1 MGYRPW
7 YHKELDTTERLSTC
21 IQTLL
26 IIGAVLTMFVS
37 IHCHSIPITVYFF
50 IIYPWFLQVSGV
62 FAQSSFMESA
72 QTTNGENELTCT
84 EKRCV
89 GHVLGQQS
97 RWLLAPCSFY
107 VAK

>member
-1 MGYRPW
+1 
-7 YHKELDTTERLSTC
+7 
-21 IQTLL
+21 
-26 IIGAVLTMFVS
+26 
-37 IHCHSIPITVYFF
+37 
-50 IIYPWFLQVSGV
+50 
-62 FAQSSFMESA
+62 MESA